1 MTRWAGPPDIKK
13 NSKFFRMMSWNCPWR
28 SSALY
33 VPSEINHILQDL
45 ALLDYGVVI
54 ILYEEILHGMRPGE
68 SAVHVK

>member
-1 MTRWAGPPDIKK
+1 
-13 NSKFFRMMSWNCPWR
+13 MSWNCPWR

-54 ILYEEILHGMRPGE
+54 ILHEKILYGMRPGE
-68 SAVHVK
+68 SAVPVE